1 MTKVIEVFTCATCP
15 YKTQHNKCG
24 HPSAYEHR
32 DEHKLLPE
40 DGIADFCT
48 LQDKDD
54 YVESEFDIDRDFDE
68 ESEQENTPAIDRM
81 YNSDEWVE
89 AQRNEIGIRNEYD
102 EHGNEIKQPAK
113 GKRYKTMPPPFYYN
127 NVAEDE
133 GWGIFYTA
141 IDDDTHNLYELQRND
156 AIGNF
161 EDDQE
166 AKEYVVDQALE
177 KPKSHYAE
185 ALLWLARYCPD
196 EIDDIKLLIGEEKFA
211 KLKEVMRYTEFD
223 KIQF

>member
-1 MTKVIEVFTCATCP
+1 MAKVIEVTACQTCP
-15 YKTQHNKCG
+15 YKTQYNKCG

-32 DEHKLLPE
+32 DEHKLLPTE
-40 DGIADFCT
+40 GIADFCC
-48 LQDKDD
+48 LPDKDD

-68 ESEQENTPAIDRM
+68 
-81 YNSDEWVE
+81 NSKD
-89 AQRNEIGIRNEYD
+89 G
-102 EHGNEIKQPAK
+102 
-113 GKRYKTMPPPFYYN
+113 GKMPPPFHYN

-141 IDDDTHNLYELQRND
+141 LNDDTHNLYELQRFD
-156 AIGNF
+156 DIGNF
-161 EDDQE
+161 KDDHE
-166 AKEYVVDQALE
+166 AKEYVVDQAME

-196 EIDDIKLLIGEEKFA
+196 EIDDIKLLIGQEKFA